1 MASDLVVNLSGD
13 NSKLKASLN
22 DSKSAMSNFGASAG
36 KAVSSAGKVL
46 GGIGI
51 AAVGAGVAGIAVLQ
65 NSIGNLAGIAD
76 KAAQTGLS
84 GAFLQR
90 LGYAADQSGVSVETL
105 QKGMTK
111 MVVISG
117 QAANGSEAAA
127 KKLEEFGV
135 SAQDLKTLSPE
146 QMFAKIGDSIA
157 KLPTQAQRAAASME
171 IFGKAG
177 VEMTGLFAGGV
188 SELNGMLKD
197 AEGLGIGLS
206 DEDLAKAAAADDAI
220 QRMKASFGAIVDRIA
235 VEFAPVFQ
243 QAAEAVASLIPYI
256 DGIGSAF
263 GSAIDM
269 AFSFWTAVQDYLTDI
284 LTVATV
290 VVDNMS
296 TLWDGLFKDIPKFGK
311 AAFDWLAANSGVM
324 VENLGKQVRNLLA
337 TIDRTGKQL
346 GEEAAYFLGLS
357 DEVIDIEATHTEKM
371 TALTEFVMPPLS
383 AETEKV
389 MSDVSE
395 ALKINADARAVRDA
409 PGNKGTTTKVGL
421 APSIVLDP
429 MAGTDKN
436 AAKALSTKTAGA
448 MQKGSSE
455 ALSTIFG
462 AMMKRGKDPNVLA
475 TEKQTRDLTKALKDN
490 KAVPMLAM
498 GATDE

>member
-22 DSKSAMSNFGASAG
+22 DSKSALSNFGASAG

-90 LGYAADQSGVSVETL
+90 LGYAADQSGISVETL
-105 QKGMTK
+105 QKAMVKMT
-111 MVVISG
+111 VITG

-127 KKLEEFGV
+127 SKLAEFGI
-135 SAQDLKTLSPE
+135 SAQDVKTLSPE
-146 QMFAKIGDSIA
+146 QMFARIGDSIA
-157 KLPTQAQRAAASME
+157 KLPTQAQRAAASVE
-171 IFGKAG
+171 IFGKSG

-188 SELNGMLKD
+188 NELNGMLRD

-206 DEDLAKAAAADDAI
+206 DEDLAKAASADDAI

-235 VEFAPVFQ
+235 VEFAPVFH

-284 LTVATV
+284 LTVSTV
-290 VVDNMS
+290 VIDNMS
-296 TLWDGLFKDIPKFGK
+296 TLWDGLFKDIPVFGK
-311 AAFDWLAANSGVM
+311 AAFDWLSANAGTM
-324 VENLGKQVRNLLA
+324 VENLGKQVRNLLGSL
-337 TIDRTGKQL
+337 DRGSRQF
-346 GEEAAYFLGLS
+346 GEEAAFFLGLS
-357 DEVIDIEATHTEKM
+357 DEVINIEETQKEKM
-371 TALTEFVMPPLS
+371 TALTDFVMPPLS
-383 AETEKV
+383 TETQKV
-389 MSDVSE
+389 MTDVE
-395 ALKINADARAVRDA
+395 DALKINADARAARDA
-409 PGNKGTTTKVGL
+409 PGNKGTETKVGL
-421 APSIVLDP
+421 APTIVLDP
-429 MAGTDKN
+429 MSGSKKTDTK
-436 AAKALSTKTAGA
+436 AAAMKSAGA

-455 ALSTIFG
+455 ALSSIFG

-498 GATDE
+498 GATEE